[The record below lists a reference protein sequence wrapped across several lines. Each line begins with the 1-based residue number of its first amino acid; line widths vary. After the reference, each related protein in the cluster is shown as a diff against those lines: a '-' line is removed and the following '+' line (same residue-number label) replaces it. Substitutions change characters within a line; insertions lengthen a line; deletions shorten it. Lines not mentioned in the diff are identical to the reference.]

1 MRIGEAAEYLGM
13 SVVGVRKAASE
24 GRLPSRR
31 TGSGHRIFDRADL
44 DSYLGRPASACAGA
58 SPGRVEALYC
68 RVSGSTGQEAS
79 LANQEKVLRE
89 SATGEVGRVYKD
101 RGSGLR
107 ERRAGLDRMLDDAAK
122 GRFTVVRVVW
132 RDRLARFGVAW
143 MERYLSQV
151 GVTVEVLRDKG
162 DRSLVE
168 ELMDDFMALLASF
181 SGQFYQLR
189 SKQNQH
195 RLLDDAAARLG
206 RGNR

>member
-1 MRIGEAAEYLGM
+1 M

-24 GRLPSRR
+24 RRLPSRR

-44 DSYLGRPASACAGA
+44 DAYLGRPASECVGA
-58 SPGRVEALYC
+58 TPERVEALYC

-79 LANQEKVLRE
+79 LANQEKMLRE
-89 SATGEVGRVYKD
+89 SATGAAYRVYKD

-107 ERRAGLDRMLDDAAK
+107 ERRAGLDRMLDDAAES
-122 GRFTVVRVVW
+122 RFTVVRVVW

-143 MERYLSQV
+143 IERYLSQV

-181 SGQFYQLR
+181 SGRFYQLR

-195 RLLDDAAARLG
+195 RLLDNAAARLG
-206 RGNR
+206 KG